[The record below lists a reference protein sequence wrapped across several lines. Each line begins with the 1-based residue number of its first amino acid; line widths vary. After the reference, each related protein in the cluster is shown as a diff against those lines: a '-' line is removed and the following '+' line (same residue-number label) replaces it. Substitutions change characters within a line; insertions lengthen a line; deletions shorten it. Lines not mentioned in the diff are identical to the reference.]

1 MNEFFDLPWRERLA
15 IEIRLA
21 CEVAGIGKNSL
32 IGLLKSEEIKSVKI
46 AGRRLVVVS
55 SLKAYVEQAAQRS
68 FEEGSVRRRRASKA
82 ARQAAESHIDL
93 EVRGRVD
100 AWEARKTKSQAK
112 AASSFRFLT
121 RLRASRPDCD
131 DIGDSRGFVS
141 TAARR

>member
-68 FEEGSVRRRRASKA
+68 FEEGKRPAPPRPAKP
-82 ARQAAESHIDL
+82 
-93 EVRGRVD
+93 RGRPRK
-100 AWEARKTKSQAK
+100 AISTSKYEAA
-112 AASSFRFLT
+112 
-121 RLRASRPDCD
+121 
-131 DIGDSRGFVS
+131 
-141 TAARR
+141 